1 MLKKIDSR
9 LLRIGMYITELD
21 RPWTET
27 NFLFQGLLIESTQDI
42 DQIQGLC
49 SYVYI
54 DSQDEP
60 AKTNIVREFGIRTG
74 DQKAGIDAILSDCPR
89 GYSYPV
95 ILPVEQELE
104 SANQAYNA
112 AASVFS
118 SIWSRVRAGKI
129 FSSPEIKAAI
139 NRITG
144 SVIRNPD
151 AFLLLRTLCDDRDYN
166 CRHAINSCVLAAV
179 FGRHLGLYPDDILV
193 LATGAYLMDIGK
205 ARLPEELLN
214 KRGPLTADE
223 QGLFRCHA
231 TQGAELLS
239 GVGGLPAAVIEMV
252 QSHHERDNG
261 GGYPAGLDGNQIPVF
276 ARIAALID
284 CFDAIT
290 IDRPYKSPLS
300 FVDALKMIREAM
312 DVDFQ
317 KQFVKDFSLCLG
329 PYPTGSV
336 VELSNDCV
344 AAVIEQNPDNR
355 NQPKVMLLSSRE
367 MQLEDRH
374 IVIDL
379 GKQAADSKRNPLEI
393 RTLLS
398 TGMGGGKLRGKM
410 LAMAS

>member
-1 MLKKIDSR
+1 MLKKIDTRR
-9 LLRIGMYITELD
+9 LQVGMYISELD

-27 NFLFQGLLIESTQDI
+27 NFLFQGLLIESDQDI
-42 DQIQGLC
+42 DQVREQC

-54 DSQDEP
+54 DSDDES
-60 AKTNIVREFGIRTG
+60 AKANVVREFGIRTNN
-74 DQKAGIDAILSDCPR
+74 QKAGIDGILSDFPR

-95 ILPVEQELE
+95 ILPVEEELE
-104 SANQAYNA
+104 SANQAYSS

-118 SIWSRVRAGKI
+118 SIWNRVRAGKI
-129 FSSPEIKAAI
+129 FSSSEIKSAI
-139 NRITG
+139 SRITG

-166 CRHAINSCVLAAV
+166 CRHAINSCALASV
-179 FGRHLGLYPDDILV
+179 FGRHLGLYPDDVSV
-193 LATGAYLMDIGK
+193 LATGAYLLDIGK

-214 KRGPLTADE
+214 KRGPLTVDE
-223 QGLFRCHA
+223 QALFHRHA
-231 TQGAELLS
+231 TQGVELLRE
-239 GVGGLPAAVIEMV
+239 VGGLPAAVIDMV

-261 GGYPAGLDGNQIPVF
+261 GGYPAGLDGNQIPVL

-290 IDRPYKSPLS
+290 IERPYKSPLAI
-300 FVDALKMIREAM
+300 VDALKIIMEAM

-317 KQFVKDFSLCLG
+317 KQFVREFSFCLG

-344 AAVIEQNPDNR
+344 ATVIEQNPGNR
-355 NQPKVMLLSSRE
+355 KRPRVMLLSSRE
-367 MQLEDRH
+367 IQLEDRH

-379 GKQAADSKRNPLEI
+379 GRQATDSKPNQLEI

-398 TGMGGGKLRGKM
+398 TGMGGGKLKDKM
-410 LAMAS
+410 LAMES